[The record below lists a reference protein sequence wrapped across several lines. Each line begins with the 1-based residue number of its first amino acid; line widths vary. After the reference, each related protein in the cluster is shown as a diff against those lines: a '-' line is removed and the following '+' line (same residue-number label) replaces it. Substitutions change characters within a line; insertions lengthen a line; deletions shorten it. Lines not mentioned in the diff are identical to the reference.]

1 MQETLAWLATQSPAA
16 RLIPATR
23 AEIAPDLLL
32 GLRDSASPR
41 LSTVL
46 TTPGAPDAASLY
58 DSLELEVHE
67 NIDMTELGQRLS
79 APGTGVLRA
88 KGILNQVA
96 LHVVGQRFEIDVAP
110 VGAKPGRLV
119 VIGLRARLDRA
130 AVVQAL
136 QPSLSTSLRSD

>member
-1 MQETLAWLATQSPAA
+1 M
-16 RLIPATR
+16 
-23 AEIAPDLLL
+23 
-32 GLRDSASPR
+32 
-41 LSTVL
+41 
-46 TTPGAPDAASLY
+46 DA
-58 DSLELEVHE
+58 
-67 NIDMTELGQRLS
+67 TELAQRLS

-88 KGILNQVA
+88 KGILNQAGKPVA